1 MIGTNDDNNESVA
14 ADATIVADATTASG
28 AGAMVEVL
36 KHQNNGAT
44 PLASFQLRRLLEQG
58 DEIEETGMT
67 RTEIED
73 LIQSIDKFTAR
84 VRSSSSFERGWQAT
98 HDLSERP
105 FATL

>member
-14 ADATIVADATTASG
+14 ADATTASG

-44 PLASFQLRRLLEQG
+44 SLASFQLRRLLEQG